1 MANVLVFAETRN
13 GEPRKIA
20 FEAVSAARQL
30 ADGTGGGEVHA
41 LIAGAAGIGTKAELL
56 GKYGADVVLVVEG
69 AEHAGFARESLAATI
84 AGRAKSGAYRAVVLG
99 FSAQGRDLGPRIAAR
114 IDAPIATDVTSIS
127 ASGDTITVKHPGYAN
142 KVIMTLVLSG
152 PSAVISVRPSAFTA
166 TETPKPARV
175 EALASVPAPSAT
187 VTVTEVKEGSKG
199 RPDLGEASII
209 ISGGRGLKAAENF
222 KLVEDLAD
230 AFGNAAVGAT
240 RAVTDDGWRPHSDQ
254 IGQTGRQV
262 SPQLYVAVGISGAI
276 QHLAGMRS
284 SRTIVAIN
292 KDKEAPIF
300 KVADYGIVGDV
311 LEVVPALTAAV
322 KEARKGH

>member
-166 TETPKPARV
+166 TE
-175 EALASVPAPSAT
+175 
-187 VTVTEVKEGSKG
+187 
-199 RPDLGEASII
+199 
-209 ISGGRGLKAAENF
+209 
-222 KLVEDLAD
+222 
-230 AFGNAAVGAT
+230 
-240 RAVTDDGWRPHSDQ
+240 
-254 IGQTGRQV
+254 
-262 SPQLYVAVGISGAI
+262 SP
-276 QHLAGMRS
+276 
-284 SRTIVAIN
+284 
-292 KDKEAPIF
+292 
-300 KVADYGIVGDV
+300 
-311 LEVVPALTAAV
+311 
-322 KEARKGH
+322 